1 MRIML
6 SQRLPA
12 LRRRVQRTT
21 AHLRPVAN
29 CTSHHPTPTAPPIKS
44 GSPFQTLTRSFRGS
58 GGASHRHRI
67 SVNGAS
73 QRGFAS
79 PSSSSSQ
86 NSANNSNL
94 AFYLSGV
101 ALFTMGLSYAAVP
114 LYQAF
119 CQVTGYGG
127 TVQQSKSDALEKMSG
142 EQKGTRRIV
151 VKFDAGTGIGMPW
164 KFKPLQQEVQLVTGE
179 TVLAFYNAENPTDRA
194 MTGVAT
200 YNVTPMK
207 AGLYFNKVQCFCFH
221 EQRLQPKENVDM
233 PVFFFLDNEFQED
246 CRMDDINEITLSY
259 TFFPVDDDDVE
270 ESSLTKAAPI
280 SLTSAKAQG
289 SS

>member
-1 MRIML
+1 
-6 SQRLPA
+6 
-12 LRRRVQRTT
+12 
-21 AHLRPVAN
+21 
-29 CTSHHPTPTAPPIKS
+29 
-44 GSPFQTLTRSFRGS
+44 
-58 GGASHRHRI
+58 
-67 SVNGAS
+67 
-73 QRGFAS
+73 
-79 PSSSSSQ
+79 
-86 NSANNSNL
+86 
-94 AFYLSGV
+94 
-101 ALFTMGLSYAAVP
+101 MGLSYAAVP